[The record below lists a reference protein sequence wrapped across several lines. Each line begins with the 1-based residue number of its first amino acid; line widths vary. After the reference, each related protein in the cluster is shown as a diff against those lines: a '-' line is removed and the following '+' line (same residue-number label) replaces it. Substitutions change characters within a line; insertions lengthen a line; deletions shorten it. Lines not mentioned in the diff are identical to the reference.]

1 MQRIQTIQTVDT
13 PTDSPLFLQT
23 DIAECFDYDGRQVCI
38 KDLVKLQDLQDRQQ
52 QPLENNVEQGTLGN
66 SRPNIMP
73 SVADQG
79 CCSAAN
85 PYVPYNVA
93 PVVLVFDIFLPGV
106 GTIIAAYFDPSGCN
120 CKTITCG
127 IFQMLLTIIL
137 VGWIW
142 SIV

>member
-1 MQRIQTIQTVDT
+1 MEVYTPSTAITVATDT
-13 PTDSPLFLQT
+13 P
-23 DIAECFDYDGRQVCI
+23 CFEYGTRLVCPE
-38 KDLVKLQDLQDRQQ
+38 DLVSLDRLQSQT
-52 QPLENNVEQGTLGN
+52 GTRSPWVL
-66 SRPNIMP
+66 P
-73 SVADQG
+73 SVEDQG

-127 IFQMLLTIIL
+127 IFQMLLTIVL
-137 VGWIW
+137 VGWVW